1 MMSLLPPADST
12 AGAATE
18 RSGNT
23 RRESPE
29 PVGDGP
35 SYPCRVLTVS
45 GLSKSHASRL
55 LFSDV
60 TLQLSAG
67 RRIALVGG
75 NGVGKT
81 TLIEIVVGRQEADEG
96 VIHKP
101 KGMSIG
107 YLAQELPDATDR
119 TVLAETLDG
128 ADHVNEI
135 AARLRRLEAE
145 LETDDGSNMERII
158 DQYGQAQA
166 EFETHGGYAI
176 ESEAHRVLAGLGFP
190 PSWNDRPLKELSG
203 GWRMRVALARLLLSN
218 PDLLILDEPTNHLDV
233 DSVAWLEDH
242 LASWSGALLFVSHD
256 RDFIDAVANRIFELS
271 AGTGTEYI
279 GTFVEYVAAKE
290 ERFAA
295 LQAAALQQ
303 RKQIAHTQEFIDRFR
318 YKATKARQVQ
328 SRVKAIEKLDL
339 IEIPGEKELAAKF
352 DFPEPQRSS
361 RIVAEIKNATVGY
374 DGQTILEDV
383 SFVVERGRKVGLVGP
398 NGAGKTT
405 LIRLLTGKLDPTEG
419 SVEIGSHVDIS
430 SFAQDQAEDMDPT
443 RTVYQELMTVTPKQ
457 TTRNWR
463 TVLGSFGF
471 SGQHADRKI
480 PELSGGERT
489 RLALAKTMV
498 IPVNLLVLDE
508 PTNHLDLPSCDVL
521 EDALRVYTGTVLLVT
536 HDRHLI
542 RNTCDA
548 LIEVR
553 GGRAIWH
560 EGVPEK
566 VLNPLGTVKA
576 DVGASGQSPDK
587 KNKKATNNPQGSN
600 SANTSRDKKA
610 KKRAE
615 ADARNAA
622 HANTRDLRKAQQSA
636 ERKWEKAE
644 AEVAELQAKLADPSV
659 YDDSEQVKALV
670 ADYDKAKDRAAQL
683 MAEWEATTVAL
694 DAAT

>member
-1 MMSLLPPADST
+1 M
-12 AGAATE
+12 
-18 RSGNT
+18 
-23 RRESPE
+23 
-29 PVGDGP
+29 
-35 SYPCRVLTVS
+35 
-45 GLSKSHASRL
+45 
-55 LFSDV
+55 

-81 TLIEIVVGRQEADEG
+81 TLIEIVVGSQEADEG

-107 YLAQELPDATDR
+107 YLPQELPEATDR

-128 ADHVNEI
+128 ADHINEI
-135 AARLRRLEAE
+135 AARLRRLEDE
-145 LETDDGSNMERII
+145 LENDDGSNMERII
-158 DQYGQAQA
+158 EQYGQAQA

-242 LASWSGALLFVSHD
+242 LAGWSGALLFVSHD

-271 AGTGTEYI
+271 AGVGTEYV

-290 ERFAA
+290 ERYAA
-295 LQAAALQQ
+295 LQAAAFQQ
-303 RKQIAHTQEFIDRFR
+303 RKQIAGTQEFIDRFR

-328 SRVKAIEKLDL
+328 SRIKAIEKLDL

-361 RIVAEIKNATVGY
+361 RTVAEIKNASVGY

-576 DVGASGQSPDK
+576 DLGASGEAKPK
-587 KNKKATNNPQGSN
+587 KSGSKGRDGKPQETSGGA

-615 ADARNAA
+615 AEARNSS
-622 HANTRDLRKAQQSA
+622 HVNTRDLRKAQQSA
-636 ERKWEKAE
+636 ERRWEKAE
-644 AEVAELQAKLADPSV
+644 AAVAALTTTLADPEV
-659 YDDSEQVKALV
+659 YDDGARVKSLVRELDAAKNSAAAL
-670 ADYDKAKDRAAQL
+670 
-683 MAEWEATTVAL
+683 MTEWEAASNAL
-694 DAAT
+694 ETAS

>member
-1 MMSLLPPADST
+1 M
-12 AGAATE
+12 
-18 RSGNT
+18 
-23 RRESPE
+23 
-29 PVGDGP
+29 
-35 SYPCRVLTVS
+35 LTVS
-45 GLSKSHASRL
+45 GLAKSHGSRR
-55 LFSDV
+55 LFADV

-67 RRIALVGG
+67 RRVALVGG

-81 TLIEIVVGRQEADEG
+81 TLIEIVMGRQDADEG

-101 KGMSIG
+101 KDMSIG
-107 YLAQELPDATDR
+107 YLAQELPEATDR
-119 TVLAETLDG
+119 TVLAETLQG

-135 AARLRRLEAE
+135 AARLRRLEHE

-158 DQYGQAQA
+158 EQYGQAQA

-242 LASWSGALLFVSHD
+242 LATWSGALLFVSHD

-271 AGTGTEYI
+271 AGAGTEYI

-295 LQAAALQQ
+295 IQAAALQQ
-303 RKQIAHTQEFIDRFR
+303 RKQIADTQEFIDRFR

-328 SRVKAIEKLDL
+328 SRIKAIEKLDL
-339 IEIPGEKELAAKF
+339 IEVPGEQELAAKF

-361 RIVAEIKNATVGY
+361 RTVAEIKHATVGY

-405 LIRLLTGKLDPTEG
+405 LIRLLTGKLEPTEG
-419 SVEIGSHVDIS
+419 SVELGTHVDIS
-430 SFAQDQAEDMDPT
+430 SFAQDQAEDMDPN

-576 DVGASGQSPDK
+576 DVGPSGESKPKKTASK
-587 KNKKATNNPQGSN
+587 PQDS
-600 SANTSRDKKA
+600 KKA

-615 ADARNAA
+615 AEARNTA
-622 HANTRDLRKAQQSA
+622 HVNTRDLRKSQQAA

-644 AEVAELQAKLADPSV
+644 AEVAELTTVLADPAV
-659 YDDSEQVKALV
+659 YDDSERVKSLV
-670 ADYDKAKDRAAQL
+670 RELDAAKDRAAAL
-683 MAEWEATTVAL
+683 MAEWEAASTAL
-694 DAAT
+694 EAAS